1 MYIVDE
7 RQYFDEDIVQL
18 QDGEAFVDAGSL
30 DLGTTRIFMEKM
42 KQKGCAVEKVWAF
55 EPDDSNY
62 CDCEK
67 ALIEKGMEKV
77 ELMKMGLWCRNT
89 NLAFQCD
96 ELAGSHI
103 VESDE
108 GGTQVKVVALDSCV
122 QEKVTFIK
130 MDIEGAEYEALKG
143 AERLIRKYKPKLAV
157 SIYHK
162 PEDIWEIPG
171 VILNIHPGYKLY
183 LRHYSIAAAETVV
196 YAI

>member
-130 MDIEGAEYEALKG
+130 MDIEGAELKALEG
-143 AERLIRKYKPKLAV
+143 AKQLITKYRPKLAIC
-157 SIYHK
+157 IYHK
-162 PEDIWEIPG
+162 REDMWEIPYFIKSL
-171 VILNIHPGYKLY
+171 VPEYKLY
-183 LRHYSIAAAETVV
+183 IRHYSNYDYETVL
-196 YAI
+196 YAV